1 MWTYNYTQ
9 QPDELYHYGIPGM
22 KWGQRRAQRM
32 KSVYSNKAQKQI
44 NINTKLAK
52 ESEKRWKSGKD
63 IHNRPLTNQDKKAY
77 RREYDTYRKS
87 AKSWIETR
95 DDIMSMDVSKFTA
108 KDIKRR
114 FKITNAGGA
123 YVY

>member
-1 MWTYNYTQ
+1 MWTYNHTQ

-52 ESEKRWKSGKD
+52 ESEKRLKSGKD
-63 IHNRPLTNQDKKAY
+63 IHNRPLTNQDKKHIDANMT
-77 RREYDTYRKS
+77 RIKSPQNPGLKREM
-87 AKSWIETR
+87 IL
-95 DDIMSMDVSKFTA
+95 
-108 KDIKRR
+108 
-114 FKITNAGGA
+114 
-123 YVY
+123 